1 MEHYPVPLPDRTWKW
16 KWLIL
21 ACCIAIILALIAG
34 GIVRYL
40 SPLQTVGGYYHD
52 LSQRNYD
59 AALARTC
66 PAAHGYDPRI
76 ALAFLKGNDTQ
87 FDTTQLNYH
96 IQSEDFSTA
105 KVWVQGTVYSKGA
118 FSDHV
123 ASDFNDYLSLQANG
137 TGWCVAQEFVEP

>member
-1 MEHYPVPLPDRTWKW
+1 MKNHLPSSRHIIWKW
-16 KWLIL
+16 KWLLL
-21 ACCIAIILALIAG
+21 ALCAGIILALAAG

-40 SPLQTVGGYYHD
+40 SPLQTVRSYYTD
-52 LSQRNYD
+52 LSQNNYP
-59 AALARTC
+59 AAQARTC

-76 ALAFLKGNDTQ
+76 ALEFLQGNNTQ

-105 KVWVQGTVYSKGA
+105 KIWVQGTVYSKGA

-123 ASDFNDYLSLQANG
+123 ASDFSDFLTLQADG
-137 TGWCVAQEFVEP
+137 MGWCVAQEFVEP

>member
-1 MEHYPVPLPDRTWKW
+1 MENQPASSRRTIWKW
-16 KWLIL
+16 KWLL
-21 ACCIAIILALIAG
+21 LTCCAGIILALIAG

-40 SPLQTVGGYYHD
+40 SPLETVRGYYTD
-52 LSQRNYD
+52 LSQNNYP

-66 PAAHGYDPRI
+66 PSQPNDPRI
-76 ALAFLKGNDTQ
+76 ALAFLEGNNTQ

-123 ASDFNDYLSLQANG
+123 ASDFNDYLTLQDNG
-137 TGWCVAQEFVEP
+137 MGWCLAQEFVEP